1 MNKIISGFKKF
12 FENLTRKR
20 IFNVCIPALILAV
33 VFSVISF
40 FPVYFGKR
48 SEIENS
54 NSLIIETATKSL
66 DDIFKN
72 IDEVYRNIEDS
83 IEGISFFGQ
92 NGLAAGGG
100 ETLNKITEN
109 MERNIIVNSY
119 IEEIVILKKGE
130 DSLITSQGV
139 SLKRDFF
146 GKYYVSD
153 VYGVH
158 FFDNLTTDYL
168 SVKVIPS
175 ASYRNLEKNPYDDP
189 QSLMACVKRYH
200 GENISIVIF
209 ISSSEF
215 VKAGNL
221 ASFGDSISFKIY
233 DNNSSVIY
241 SSSDSE
247 YMINTGALGGDFKE
261 REVKI
266 GAKKYYITKS
276 AYNYFYYVAEVED
289 ILLVIFL
296 VSVLLL
302 VIGFLLSLILLMKRI
317 KDLADDVIPAY
328 NSLNI
333 SPDEG
338 KLEEIGENIE
348 RLKKGIEEN
357 AVKLES
363 MGDEIKNGIF
373 LKAATS
379 SSFYSRY
386 KKTVDGVF
394 FDLLSS
400 ERIFI
405 LSVETIREN
414 IKKAKYEIE
423 KINEY
428 LQDIPFVFI
437 EEQTRK
443 YLYVI
448 GCKSGESEE
457 IINGMAPVISG
468 IRSFN
473 MEILV
478 CISREFE
485 GLSGL
490 YDAYR
495 DIRICR
501 DYRGINDRASVIG
514 TKDIVYGSRIY
525 LPPNFKEEL
534 TGKIISGEDKATQEY
549 IRTIFDANIKNNIS
563 LSKFEFMLRQLLST
577 VIDAFS
583 MNPKNSSDL
592 YELEQVFLAGIEQL
606 KENHDVYGII
616 NNFIN
621 LIHLGINTY
630 EEKKSLLNRTD
641 IIKYINANFTEDLYL
656 EKIAAEFSTTPKYF
670 SNYFKKEFT
679 VGFNEYVT
687 NLRISKAKKLLCETD
702 KSLAQI
708 SQESGYLNQAT
719 FAAAFKK
726 VTGLPPGKY
735 REINMNK

>member
-1 MNKIISGFKKF
+1 MNKIISGFKIF

-20 IFNVCIPALILAV
+20 IFKECLPALTLAV
-33 VFSVISF
+33 VFSVASF
-40 FPVYFGKR
+40 FPMYFGKKAD
-48 SEIENS
+48 IENS
-54 NSLIIETATKSL
+54 NSFIIDTATKAL

-72 IDEVYRNIEDS
+72 IDDVYKNTEEL
-83 IEGISFFGQ
+83 IEGVDLFGEEGVV
-92 NGLAAGGG
+92 NKGGDDLDRIA
-100 ETLNKITEN
+100 ENLSRSIMLNN
-109 MERNIIVNSY
+109 C
-119 IEEIVILKKGE
+119 IEEIIILKKNE
-130 DSLITSQGV
+130 ETLITSQGV
-139 SLKRDFF
+139 MLKRDFF

-153 VYGVH
+153 VYSVH

-168 SVKVIPS
+168 SVKVIPT
-175 ASYRNLEKNPYDDP
+175 ATYRNLEKNPSDDP
-189 QSLMACVKRYH
+189 ENLMATVKRYH
-200 GENISIVIF
+200 GENISIIFF
-209 ISSSEF
+209 ISSPKF

-221 ASFGDSISFKIY
+221 TTFGDSISFKIY
-233 DNNSSVIY
+233 DNSSSVIY

-247 YMINTGALGGDFKE
+247 YMINTGALSSDFRKKT
-261 REVKI
+261 VKI

-276 AYNYFYYVAEVED
+276 DYNYFYYIAEVRD
-289 ILLVIFL
+289 ILIVIFL
-296 VSVLLL
+296 ISLLL
-302 VIGFLLSLILLMKRI
+302 LITGFALSLILLMKGIKRI
-317 KDLADDVIPAY
+317 SDDVSHAY
-328 NSLNI
+328 TALDI
-333 SPDEG
+333 SSDEG
-338 KLEEIGENIE
+338 KIEEIGENIAG
-348 RLKKGIEEN
+348 LKKDIQEN
-357 AVKLES
+357 AVQLEGI
-363 MGDEIKNGIF
+363 GDEIKNGIF

-394 FDLLSS
+394 YDLLKS

-405 LSVETIREN
+405 LSVESIREN
-414 IKKAKYEIE
+414 IKAPRFEIE
-423 KINEY
+423 KIKDF
-428 LQDIPFVFI
+428 LKDVPFVFI

-448 GCKSGESEE
+448 GCKAGDSKNMVNE
-457 IINGMAPVISG
+457 MASVISE
-468 IRSFN
+468 IRSLN

-478 CISREFE
+478 CVSREFE
-485 GLSGL
+485 GVSNL
-490 YDAYR
+490 YDAFR

-501 DYRGINDRASVIG
+501 DYRGINDRVSVIAAD
-514 TKDIVYGSRIY
+514 DITYGNKIL

-534 TGKIISGEDKATQEY
+534 TGKIIAGEDKATQEY
-549 IRTIFDANIKNNIS
+549 IRNIFDTNIKNNIS

-621 LIHLGINTY
+621 LVHLGINTY
-630 EEKKSLLNRTD
+630 EEKKNTLNRTD
-641 IIKYINANFTEDLYL
+641 VIKYINANFTGDLYL
-656 EKIAAEFSTTPKYF
+656 EKIAMEFSTTPKYF

-679 VGFNEYVT
+679 IGFNEYIT
-687 NLRISKAKKLLCETD
+687 NLRIAKAKKLLSETD
-702 KSLAQI
+702 KALSEV

-735 REINMNK
+735 REINKK